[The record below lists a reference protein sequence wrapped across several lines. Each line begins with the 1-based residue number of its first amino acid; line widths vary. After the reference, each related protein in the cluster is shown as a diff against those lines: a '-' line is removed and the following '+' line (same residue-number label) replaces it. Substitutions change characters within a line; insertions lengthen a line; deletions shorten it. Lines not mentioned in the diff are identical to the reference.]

1 MGDEYRSNPSDGLIE
16 EQADVEVFEVED
28 PGEEQLGFRETK
40 DEGEYLKSIT
50 EEGTIY
56 TDEGRRDSL
65 I

>member
-1 MGDEYRSNPSDGLIE
+1 M
-16 EQADVEVFEVED
+16 FEVED